1 MTAPL
6 TPSDCDLRDF
16 PFMPLDVMRLRR
28 SRAWLLAKRDPALA
42 FYLINL
48 WSASWHEVPAGSLED
63 DDLVLADL
71 AMCDADT
78 WERIRDTVLRGWVKC
93 SDGRLYHPVVAEKAR
108 DAWQRKQEQR
118 QRTEAARAARAAKR
132 QQATVTSETPPQSSV
147 ISTTSSVTEIATDN
161 ATTSV
166 TASKGQGQGQ
176 YREERKIPSF
186 QDGRDLAPPD
196 LPPDVQKVLWGEGL
210 ERLRRL
216 TGKADGPARGILGR
230 LVKAAGDKPAEVLH
244 ALRDCPDTGDPVAW
258 LMAACRH
265 RASPHVNRLEQMRHD
280 LDLPTMADPEALA
293 VMDELFAQRRLLQ

>member
-196 LPPDVQKVLWGEGL
+196 LPPDVQKALWGEGL
-210 ERLRRL
+210 EACRRLGMELVAVAIHEGDETDARLWEIAENLHRAELTVQERADHIAEWVRL
-216 TGKADGPARGILGR
+216 TGEKAKAQVAPLDRPHDRGR
-230 LVKAAGDKPAEVLH
+230 CNRDT
-244 ALRDCPDTGDPVAW
+244 LRG
-258 LMAACRH
+258 
-265 RASPHVNRLEQMRHD
+265 
-280 LDLPTMADPEALA
+280 
-293 VMDELFAQRRLLQ
+293 